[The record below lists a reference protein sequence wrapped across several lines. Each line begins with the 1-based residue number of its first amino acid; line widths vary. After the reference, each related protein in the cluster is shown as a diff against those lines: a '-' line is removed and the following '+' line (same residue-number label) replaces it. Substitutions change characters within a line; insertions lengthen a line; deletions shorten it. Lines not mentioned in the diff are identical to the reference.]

1 MNLIFGIDGTSD
13 VAAQF
18 ATACERIN
26 HAHDARCDVLPDSS
40 RTTRTGYLS
49 DMGKI
54 FGRDSRENVSLLYL
68 GSIHKPVTGWGPG
81 SPLDDPDKTAR
92 LLLDR
97 YLLNRDG
104 FLDGLQGQ
112 YAIVVCDK
120 NTGTRWLASDPGG
133 MRSIYYRADQQCL
146 IFSTNLASVARLSAD
161 GPVIDRQWEDFFLI
175 YGFYPW
181 RHTPYENI
189 TMLAPGTLLEWK
201 AGEIRTWPIKGG
213 NPWEHADIGNIPDE
227 ATEQETVNKLYD
239 AFMTALEDQ
248 AASSDRAAVLLG
260 GVDSALVA
268 AGLCRLGK
276 QVETFSFQYAESRY
290 NQPHTD
296 TVAQYLGIEHHWVA
310 VTAEDIALGL
320 ENFSNDFNAPT
331 NWPNYVIQTK
341 IVCDAIRRRGHY
353 YCYSG
358 DGCDTIFLGYP
369 GTHRRTALLS
379 NLPVLPGRLV
389 DALVWLFAIQLLE
402 RKIGHPYRVI
412 LNIIRSLRRKMPES
426 SHVTLRIFDEI
437 SLDQLRMDALPEQ
450 AMDIESI
457 LCKLAAPLEGM
468 TAERLGYHG
477 KGLISP
483 NKNKIIGS
491 SDNTG
496 IVINSPYMHAGL
508 KSLAMNMKDT
518 LSRPREKTV
527 AAVTGKY
534 ILLKMAEDKKLLP
547 REAIYQKKLAAVAA
561 PVDAWYM
568 GPLKGRMINILQDLP
583 FQANAKYLD
592 SLFDDKLAERIYRE
606 HISPSEVTSDGISLL
621 ATYASFSGLSM

>member
-13 VAAQF
+13 VAARF
-18 ATACERIN
+18 ATARERID
-26 HAHDARCDVLPDSS
+26 HVHDARCDVLPENSP
-40 RTTRTGYLS
+40 TTRTGYLS
-49 DMGKI
+49 DRGKI
-54 FGRDSRENVSLLYL
+54 FGRDCRENISLLYL
-68 GSIHKPVTGWGPG
+68 GSIHKPVPDWGPG
-81 SPLDDPDKTAR
+81 SPLDDPDKTAHF
-92 LLLDR
+92 LLDR

-112 YAIVVCDK
+112 YAIVIHD
-120 NTGTRWLASDPGG
+120 NNIGARLLASDPGG
-133 MRSIYYRADQQCL
+133 MRTIYYRSDLQCL
-146 IFSTNLASVARLSAD
+146 IFSTNLASVVRLSAD
-161 GPVIDRQWEDFFLI
+161 GPVIDRRWEDFFLI

-189 TMLAPGTLLEWK
+189 TMLPPGTLLEWK
-201 AGEIRTWPIKGG
+201 DSEIRTWPIKAGD
-213 NPWEHADIGNIPDE
+213 PWKQADTGKIPE
-227 ATEQETVNKLYD
+227 GATEQETVNRLYD

-248 AASSDRAAVLLG
+248 TATSDQAAVLLG

-276 QVETFSFQYAESRY
+276 QVETFSFQYTESHY

-296 TVAQYLGIEHHWVA
+296 TVARFLGIEHHWVA

-341 IVCDAIRRRGHY
+341 IVCDEIRRRGYY
-353 YCYSG
+353 YCYNG

-379 NLPVLPGRLV
+379 NLPALPGRLV
-389 DALVWLFAIQLLE
+389 DLLVWLFAIRLLE

-412 LNIIRSLRRKMPES
+412 LNIIRSLRRKMPEN

-437 SLDQLRMDALPEQ
+437 SLDQLRIDTPPEQ
-450 AMDIESI
+450 AMDIETI
-457 LCKLAAPLEGM
+457 LRKLAAPLVGM

-496 IVINSPYMHAGL
+496 IVINSPYMHSGL
-508 KSLAMNMKDT
+508 KFLATNMKDT
-518 LSRPREKTV
+518 LSRPREKTA

-547 REAIYQKKLAAVAA
+547 REVIYQKKLAAVAA
-561 PVDAWYM
+561 PVDSWYM
-568 GPLKGRMINILQDLP
+568 GPLKDRMMNILQDLP
-583 FQANAKYLD
+583 FQANRKYLE

-621 ATYASFSGLSM
+621 ATYASFSGLSV

>member
-1 MNLIFGIDGTSD
+1 MNLIFGIDGTFD

-18 ATACERIN
+18 AAAHERIN
-26 HAHDARCDVLPDSS
+26 SAHNARCDVLPQNSS
-40 RTTRTGYLS
+40 SSHTGYLS
-49 DMGKI
+49 DTGKI

-68 GSIHKPVTGWGPG
+68 GSIHKPVPEWGSG
-81 SPLDDPDKTAR
+81 SPLDDPDETAR
-92 LLLDR
+92 FLLDR
-97 YLLNRDG
+97 YLLNRDA

-112 YAIVVCDK
+112 YAIVIRDD
-120 NTGTRWLASDPGG
+120 NTGTRLLASDPGG
-133 MRSIYYRADQQCL
+133 MRTIYYRADPQCL
-146 IFSTNLASVARLSAD
+146 IFSTNLASVMRLSAD
-161 GPVIDRQWEDFFLI
+161 GPVTDRQWEDFFLI

-189 TMLAPGTLLEWK
+189 TMLPPGTVLEWK
-201 AGEIRTWPIKGG
+201 GGETRTWPIKGG
-213 NPWEHADIGNIPDE
+213 NPWEHADIGNIPDD

-248 AASSDRAAVLLG
+248 TASSDQAAVLLG

-276 QVETFSFQYAESRY
+276 KVETFSFEYTETRY

-296 TVAQYLGIEHHWVA
+296 TVARYLGVEHHWVA

-320 ENFSNDFNAPT
+320 ENFSNVFNAPT

-341 IVCDAIRRRGHY
+341 IVCDEIRRRGHY

-379 NLPVLPGRLV
+379 HLPALPGSLV
-389 DALVWLFAIQLLE
+389 DLLVWLFAIRLLE
-402 RKIGHPYRVI
+402 RKIGHPYRVF

-437 SLDQLRMDALPEQ
+437 SLDQLRLDTPPEQ
-450 AMDIESI
+450 AMAIETI
-457 LCKLAAPLEGM
+457 LRELAAPLEGM

-491 SDNTG
+491 SDSTG

-508 KSLAMNMKDT
+508 KSLATSMKDT
-518 LSRPREKTV
+518 LSRPREKTA

-534 ILLKMAEDKKLLP
+534 ILLKMAEDKKMLP

-561 PVDAWYM
+561 TVDPSYM
-568 GPLKGRMINILQDLP
+568 APLQDRMMNILQDLP
-583 FQANAKYLD
+583 FEADRKYLE

-621 ATYASFSGLSM
+621 ATYASFSGLSV